1 MRFNKKL
8 LRQKISEFY
17 GTNLKRQITSETLN
31 SFETLIFLI
40 EGDEEWTLKSELAYF
55 LATIG
60 WETAWTFA
68 PIVERRASRNQTEV
82 RRMQDRYWGTGFY
95 GRGYVQLTWRENYEK
110 LGNILEID
118 LVKNPDELLKPSI
131 SYEVAALG
139 MREGLFRSY
148 PNGSPV
154 KLSDYINETKTD
166 FIRARNIIN
175 GDVEKNGPTIAVF
188 ASTLLNI
195 LNDTVISSSIVTDED
210 ILDLNTD
217 DNNQKVTNIK
227 ASVSA
232 ASAIPPVNP
241 QNQPWAVPVQ
251 IEPTVPVPTSGPKS
265 LLTVISGF
273 ISSIGITTGAAYAT
287 ISGILPSL
295 NVTTVV
301 IACLV
306 CVTLMT
312 CIYIAS
318 RIYIKNA
325 RENRAASLD
334 RHILDIAADPY
345 KANVTVKSNEYK

>member
-17 GTNLKRQITSETLN
+17 GTNLKRQITAETLN

-68 PIVERRASRNQTEV
+68 PIVERRASRTQTEV
-82 RRMQDRYWGTGFY
+82 RRMQDRYWDTGFY
-95 GRGYVQLTWRENYEK
+95 GRGYVQLTWRENYKK
-110 LGNILEID
+110 LGEFLDID
-118 LVKNPDELLKPSI
+118 LVNNPDELLKPSI

-139 MREGLFRSY
+139 MRKGLFRSH
-148 PNGSPV
+148 PNGTPI
-154 KLSDYINETKTD
+154 KLSDYINKTTTN
-166 FIRARNIIN
+166 FVKARNIIN

-195 LNDTVISSSIVTDED
+195 LDAAVISSTIVTDEEV
-210 ILDLNTD
+210 LNLGTT
-217 DNNQKVTNIK
+217 NKPVTVTNIG
-227 ASVSA
+227 ASVTSNT
-232 ASAIPPVNP
+232 SITSVSP
-241 QNQPWAVPVQ
+241 QNEPWAVPVQ
-251 IEPTVPVPTSGPKS
+251 IEPTVPVSTSGPKS

-273 ISSIGITTGAAYAT
+273 LSSIGITAGAAYGAV
-287 ISGILPSL
+287 SGILPNL

-301 IACLV
+301 IACLL
-306 CVTLMT
+306 CVTIMI

-334 RHILDIAADPY
+334 MHILDIAADPNR
-345 KANVTVKSNEYK
+345 ANVTMKGTEYK